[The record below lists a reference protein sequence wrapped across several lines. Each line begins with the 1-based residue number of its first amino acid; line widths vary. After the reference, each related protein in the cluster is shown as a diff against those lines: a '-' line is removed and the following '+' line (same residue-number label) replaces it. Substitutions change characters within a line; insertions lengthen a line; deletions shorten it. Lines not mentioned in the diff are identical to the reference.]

1 MAFESTITEHD
12 MDAKSQ
18 AFVQGMRAER
28 QNLEPDLTVDGLNDS
43 ILARLL
49 RLFGI
54 GRH

>member
-1 MAFESTITEHD
+1 MAFESTITEHE

-28 QNLEPDLTVDGLNDS
+28 QDFQPDLDVDGLSDS
-43 ILARLL
+43 ILSRFL

-54 GRH
+54 GRR